1 MLADL
6 PFYFRKSYLWIL
18 SELLGI
24 WKKILRPEFFLNLKN
39 KVIRNYPTLST
50 KCRFWGEKFY
60 FFPQKNYLLIMK
72 RKLCFERSLFFWVTE
87 IREITGF
94 RVSFVR
100 KLKNQLYE
108 ISSKRRLVFIMQLLL
123 LLSIFSLFTSIW
135 TNKRSLPACWPC
147 FSTCE

>member
-39 KVIRNYPTLST
+39 KVIRNYTMLST
-50 KCRFWGEKFY
+50 KCRFWGEKFH

-94 RVSFVR
+94 WVSFVR
-100 KLKNQLYE
+100 KLKNQ
-108 ISSKRRLVFIMQLLL
+108 FIWNKQQKEA
-123 LLSIFSLFTSIW
+123 SFHYAASVIIKYFFSVYLNL
-135 TNKRSLPACWPC
+135 NK
-147 FSTCE
+147 